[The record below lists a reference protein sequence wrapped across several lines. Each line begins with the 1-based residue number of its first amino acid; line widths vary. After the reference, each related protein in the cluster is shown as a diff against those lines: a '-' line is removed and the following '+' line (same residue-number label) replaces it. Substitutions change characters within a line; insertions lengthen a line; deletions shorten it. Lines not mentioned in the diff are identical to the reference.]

1 MNLKI
6 LSSNLVNEIFSY
18 IDYKR
23 YLKLCQK
30 TKIFLKL
37 LNMNASDFQLFNLI
51 KDLFNENI
59 ITKDTFQNYYERLFI
74 QMNKPSPEK
83 INKNLNLFFNSFS
96 FEKESLI
103 LKNKELKA
111 NIQLP
116 HFSNFIELNFNFYLY
131 IYSLF
136 EIKIDPSFERNIEKI
151 KKLYIEILPETSIY
165 KINKKEA
172 IEKLNYVLNENKYE
186 EITLIIKEK
195 DFITK
200 ESLLKI
206 KFNNLKKLTLTKMGL
221 TSDDLNPL
229 FESINISGQKYCLEY
244 LDLSNNLLDNN
255 CSNNFIKCISENF
268 PKLDIIILYKN
279 NLIENK
285 LSKDVFEE
293 IMNVRPNSKN
303 YNFQYLIKSKYF
315 LNYDFDED
323 KIFENVKK
331 IKELTYIHLFGSY
344 EFNESYDNVCQ
355 VLNQLNKLTYI
366 TFSNV
371 LFSDYFFEKLDNKF
385 FEQIINLEISS
396 CKFDSLAFNFLF
408 KFKNLIILTFDKT
421 EIPDNFLIN
430 FCDFISSCKS
440 IKELTL
446 NSLKLND
453 NQFNKIINQIK
464 KLNDLEKLSIAN
476 NPLSTNIIKQLIGTL
491 IDNCKNL
498 TYLDISSTFRMTN
511 DFSNDF
517 WENLF
522 KLKYLRELKI
532 QNVELID
539 RDLENISQIFEED
552 YTVIEKLDIS
562 NNYGI
567 SESTLK
573 KFLLTV
579 KKEKPEIIYIIYQ
592 GSCRIKEQTIQEL
605 MEILPGRLRII
616 PIK

>member
-1 MNLKI
+1 MN
-6 LSSNLVNEIFSY
+6 E
-18 IDYKR
+18 
-23 YLKLCQK
+23 
-30 TKIFLKL
+30 
-37 LNMNASDFQLFNLI
+37 SDFQLFNLI

-96 FEKESLI
+96 FEKKFLI
-103 LKNKELKA
+103 IKNKELKA

-116 HFSNFIELNFNFYLY
+116 HFSNFIELKFDFYVY

-136 EIKIDPSFERNIEKI
+136 EIKTDPSFERNSEKI
-151 KKLYIEILPETSIY
+151 KKLFIEILPETSIY
-165 KINKKEA
+165 KINKKET
-172 IEKLNYVLNENKYE
+172 IEKLNYILNKNKYE

-255 CSNNFIKCISENF
+255 CSINFIKCISENF

-303 YNFQYLIKSKYF
+303 YNFQYLVKSKYF

-385 FEQIINLEISS
+385 FEQITNLEISS
-396 CKFDSLAFNFLF
+396 CKFDSLSFNFLF
-408 KFKNLIILTFDKT
+408 KFKNLI
-421 EIPDNFLIN
+421 
-430 FCDFISSCKS
+430 
-440 IKELTL
+440 
-446 NSLKLND
+446 KL
-453 NQFNKIINQIK
+453 IINKNFFFFFK
-464 KLNDLEKLSIAN
+464 KK
-476 NPLSTNIIKQLIGTL
+476 
-491 IDNCKNL
+491 
-498 TYLDISSTFRMTN
+498 
-511 DFSNDF
+511 
-517 WENLF
+517 
-522 KLKYLRELKI
+522 
-532 QNVELID
+532 
-539 RDLENISQIFEED
+539 
-552 YTVIEKLDIS
+552 
-562 NNYGI
+562 
-567 SESTLK
+567 
-573 KFLLTV
+573 
-579 KKEKPEIIYIIYQ
+579 
-592 GSCRIKEQTIQEL
+592 
-605 MEILPGRLRII
+605 
-616 PIK
+616 